1 MKKNKKNTAAPG
13 TGAAAAPAGTPPLP
27 VHLQKAVDQA
37 ATVAVE
43 AALASRPN
51 PPAPITGKDLQL
63 DLTKDTPQKKL
74 YASLGLRMK
83 NAYLARARRFDVAGK
98 GEFKGLVA
106 FMERTKSTGQFLG
119 IFEQGGSFARE
130 TVSTELVALTR
141 PNSILLSA
149 GVRTVSDYG
158 AQLSMGVMDEGVKVY
173 WIAEGE
179 PPPPSDVTAG
189 RLVLTAHKLGALAR
203 LSNDLMR
210 LGTMDAAA
218 LVGEDMAAAFALEID
233 TVGLKGVGPKKPN
246 GVRTQMDDGQRTK
259 SAGTTVPQMIADTR
273 SVKTAVAKA
282 NIAGGLKANGGFYYM
297 ATDTHDSLAQLRDNG
312 NWVFPSLQDEENPT
326 LYGYP
331 VKMSETLAG
340 DKVLGFGLA
349 KQLVMGEATPLEVV
363 MGESGNDFAADMVT
377 MRGIACVDFL
387 LRYSRAFAEKKDV
400 TY

>member
-1 MKKNKKNTAAPG
+1 MKTKKKNTTPG
-13 TGAAAAPAGTPPLP
+13 TSAPLSGTPPLP
-27 VHLQKAVDQA
+27 NHLQKAVDQA

-51 PPAPITGKDLQL
+51 PPASAPITGKDLQL
-63 DLTKDTPQKKL
+63 DLSEDTPQKKL

-83 NAYLARARRFDVAGK
+83 HFYLARARRFDVAGK
-98 GEFKGLVA
+98 NEFKGLVA
-106 FMERTKSTGQFLG
+106 FMERTKAAGQFLG
-119 IFEQGGSFARE
+119 VFEQGGAFARE
-130 TVSTELVALTR
+130 TVSTELVALCR

-149 GVRTVSDYG
+149 GVRTVSEYG
-158 AQLSMGVMDEGVKVY
+158 AQLSMGVMNEGVKVY

-233 TVGLKGVGPKKPN
+233 TAGIKGVGPKKPN
-246 GVRTQMDDGQRTK
+246 GVRTQMEETQRTK

-297 ATDTHDSLAQLRDNG
+297 STDTHDSLAQLRDNG
-312 NWVFPSLQDEENPT
+312 NWVFPSLQDEESPT
-326 LYGYP
+326 LYSYP
-331 VKMSETLAG
+331 VKVSETLAG
-340 DKVLGFGLA
+340 DKTLGFGLA
-349 KQLVMGEATPLEVV
+349 KQLIMGEATPLEVV
-363 MGESGNDFAADMVT
+363 MGETGNDFAADMVT

-400 TY
+400 AY